1 MKLNL
6 VLILVTMLI
15 CDIYGKAHFKKR
27 SIDRLLGEW
36 KLESSE
42 NFDAVM
48 EKLGVGWFM
57 RKLGNMT
64 KPNVRIEKNGNE
76 WILTTTSAVKTHVT
90 KFELD
95 KEFDEETLDGRRVRS
110 TYKLENDKLISTSKE
125 NGVIT
130 SVITREVNDN
140 GEMITTVQAGDIIGK
155 RIYSKI

>member
-6 VLILVTMLI
+6 ALIVVLMLI
-15 CDIYGKAHFKKR
+15 CDIYGKAHLNKR
-27 SIDRLLGEW
+27 SIDKLLGEW

-64 KPNVRIEKNGNE
+64 KPNVRIEKKGNE
-76 WILTTTSAVKTHVT
+76 WIITTSSAVKTHVT

-95 KEFDEETLDGRRVRS
+95 KEFDEETLDGRRVKS
-110 TYKLENDKLISTSKE
+110 TYRLVDDKLISTSKE
-125 NGVIT
+125 KGVVT
-130 SVITREVNDN
+130 SVITREVASN
-140 GEMITTVQAGDIIGK
+140 GKMITTVKAGDVIGK
-155 RIYSKI
+155 RVYSKI